1 MCIKLSKWITML
13 ENVEKQGD
21 SMIQKQSYQRKIK
34 YLSTSYQQNVDKLI
48 TVNNNKWIL
57 YYKIKIEIGV
67 LFQKKDL
74 TK

>member
-1 MCIKLSKWITML
+1 MCIKLSKWITVL